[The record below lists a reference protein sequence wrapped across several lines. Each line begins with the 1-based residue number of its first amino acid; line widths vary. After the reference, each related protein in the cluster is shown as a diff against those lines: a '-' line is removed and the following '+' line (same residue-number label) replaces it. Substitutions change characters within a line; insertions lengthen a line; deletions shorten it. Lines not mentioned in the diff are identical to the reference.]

1 MKKQFY
7 YYGYH
12 ILLFLSNRFNNRY
25 INRLKIMVGSS
36 LLLFTNQLLAQEH
49 KGIMAQK
56 TDSIAQDTVRFKE
69 EDTIFC
75 YVVEK
80 MPSYPGGEQVLMEF
94 IKKRAIYPQELEDSC
109 IEGRII
115 VKFVVDEEGNIFN
128 PVVVRSLHP
137 LLDSIAVTIVK
148 EIPKWEPGNLRGKP
162 MAVKYTVPVVFS
174 HSEGV
179 QIKPQD

>member
-1 MKKQFY
+1 M
-7 YYGYH
+7 
-12 ILLFLSNRFNNRY
+12 
-25 INRLKIMVGSS
+25 
-36 LLLFTNQLLAQEH
+36 
-49 KGIMAQK
+49 
-56 TDSIAQDTVRFKE
+56 
-69 EDTIFC
+69 
-75 YVVEK
+75 
-80 MPSYPGGEQVLMEF
+80 
-94 IKKRAIYPQELEDSC
+94 
-109 IEGRII
+109 
-115 VKFVVDEEGNIFN
+115 DEEGNIFN